1 VKYPIVLS
9 QGKKG
14 RKTIRNPRES
24 SSWLIAF
31 YDFKIREDCL
41 SKKNSWAEIG
51 YRGYERPNSDICPD
65 VKTFLAGSYKFQ
77 VSELEV
83 YQVPER
89 KL

>member
-1 VKYPIVLS
+1 MQC

-24 SSWLIAF
+24 SGWLF
-31 YDFKIREDCL
+31 GFSDFAIHEDCL
-41 SKKNSWAEIG
+41 NNKNSFAEIG
-51 YRGYERPNSDICPD
+51 HDGYERPNSDICPD
-65 VKTFLAGSYKFQ
+65 AKTFLAGSYKFQ